1 MSRSLHSETGRA
13 HVEFCDQQRWP
24 APPPHH
30 FFYGNVGLRR
40 MFFNMIGEGRKEGRK
55 EKDTVRPIDEAA
67 IGSKGM
73 LGGTTAR
80 GGGRLLSPCTC
91 TLRWSESFDA
101 FDPGMCVSFALNC
114 CAAMAGA
121 VPLSG
126 TCVCLAEVSRSSD
139 PISFRNDAFT
149 LQAKQS
155 KGRKRKASSG
165 GEAIGPRRSTCGRA
179 FALGRQHLHAC
190 SPAHLYSLPPP
201 LVPPNSSSLRSPL
214 LPVMADPSSQP
225 RADSQDVEEFLW
237 VRFLAPSCFIS
248 TIRSLFSFSWLVF
261 DLLGGA
267 QVEEA
272 EMGMPAEKFSEV
284 FDLVRRGNRAFRDK
298 RFEEVSFLR

>member
-1 MSRSLHSETGRA
+1 MTTSACISDGSVHSWKEADEGERKRLETEEDRGINTR
-13 HVEFCDQQRWP
+13 
-24 APPPHH
+24 
-30 FFYGNVGLRR
+30 
-40 MFFNMIGEGRKEGRK
+40 
-55 EKDTVRPIDEAA
+55 
-67 IGSKGM
+67 
-73 LGGTTAR
+73 AR
-80 GGGRLLSPCTC
+80 GLISCCCGR
-91 TLRWSESFDA
+91 R
-101 FDPGMCVSFALNC
+101 
-114 CAAMAGA
+114 
-121 VPLSG
+121 
-126 TCVCLAEVSRSSD
+126 
-139 PISFRNDAFT
+139 
-149 LQAKQS
+149 
-155 KGRKRKASSG
+155 